1 MPSALGPYT
10 VSPELLA
17 REEMRTALTAH
28 DFTAAFRLM
37 RKYDGASQDRIA
49 SPIAGMTQG
58 RVSKIMRGED
68 RVASFELIERI
79 ADGLR
84 VPGLLLRLAPRPWE
98 TPVTA
103 HATGLEGSTSD
114 PRMIRS
120 RMRQTAG
127 AAPGGRPGHVLIG
140 SSLVIAESFDD
151 RSRTMDADNW
161 FGVPV
166 QQVEGLVT
174 MAARKAL
181 RFAVAV
187 GSDNVGPDTIDLV
200 HDEVTRLARA
210 YPVSPLSTILGDLVD
225 LQEAT
230 FRLLEARQVSAT
242 NRSLY
247 LLAGAVSG
255 MLAKASHDVGQPQA
269 AMTQARTAYICAD
282 NAGHDGLKVWTR
294 GLQSMI
300 AYWAGRHREAVQYAE
315 LGAEPAQR
323 VHGTAKTWLL
333 AQEARSW
340 AVLGAAEQAENA
352 IIHADEA
359 RERIEPDELDEFGG
373 ILTFTRPRQ
382 LYYAADAR
390 IWVDGAYLRAEE
402 TATEAIAAYEHAT
415 VDERSFSD
423 EAGARAD
430 QALARLTGGNLEGA
444 VEALRPV
451 LDLPADQR
459 IAGIIASA
467 NRVHTALR
475 SGPAGETT
483 AARDL
488 QQEIEAFSAVSAA
501 AALR

>member
-1 MPSALGPYT
+1 MSSALGPYT

-17 REEMRTALTAH
+17 REDMRSALATH
-28 DFTAAFRLM
+28 DFMSVFLLM

-49 SPIAGMTQG
+49 SQVAGMTQG

-68 RVASFELIERI
+68 RVASFDVIERI
-79 ADGLR
+79 SDGLR
-84 VPGLLLRLAPRPWE
+84 VPGRLLRLAPRPWE
-98 TPVTA
+98 TPA
-103 HATGLEGSTSD
+103 PSRATGLEPGASNPS
-114 PRMIRS
+114 MIQS
-120 RMRQTAG
+120 GMRRPAG
-127 AAPGGRPGHVLIG
+127 TVPHGQPVHLLIG
-140 SSLVIAESFDD
+140 SSLVVAESFDD
-151 RSRTMDADNW
+151 RARTMDGDRW
-161 FGVPV
+161 YGVPV

-187 GSDNVGPDTIDLV
+187 GSDTVGPDTIDLV

-230 FRLLEARQVSAT
+230 FRLLEARQVST
-242 NRSLY
+242 PQRSLY

-315 LGAEPAQR
+315 LGADPAQR
-323 VHGTAKTWLL
+323 VHGTATTWLL

-340 AVLGAAEQAENA
+340 AVLGAAEQAESA
-352 IIHADEA
+352 ITRADEA
-359 RERIEPDELDEFGG
+359 RERLEPDELDEFGG

-390 IWVDGAYLRAEE
+390 IWVDGASLRAEE
-402 TATEAIAAYEHAT
+402 TASEAIAAYEHADI
-415 VDERSFSD
+415 DERSFSD

-430 QALARLTGGNLEGA
+430 QAWARLTGGNLEGA
-444 VEALRPV
+444 AESLRPV

-459 IAGIIASA
+459 IAGIIASV
-467 NRVHTALR
+467 NRIHTALR